1 MSPKKRSLLEAAF
14 DGAAKAKPG
23 RARTVSTVG
32 QQVARALADNF
43 KEFTEQDMV
52 YTTRGCNERVVQ

>member
-23 RARTVSTVG
+23 RARVISTVG
-32 QQVARALADNF
+32 QQVVRAIADNF
-43 KEFTEQDMV
+43 KEFTEQDMIFI
-52 YTTRGCNERVVQ
+52 TGGCNERGVQ